1 MQRTPSIMRRLWNAA
16 NDFADITAR
25 RHLFLLAGGIAFNQ
39 VLCLIPFG
47 LVAIGIA
54 SGVMDETSTKES
66 VQRFMTNLF
75 PAGTEAASTVGGIVH
90 ELTLV
95 FNYGTVAGWVA
106 GVILLWTASALFS
119 SLRTGLNAVFEVET
133 PKFFLVYKL
142 KDIALTI
149 ITVLLVIAATFAS
162 PLLSIVESVG
172 SAFVPDDAKGIVLG
186 FTARMVSLAVT
197 TILFLF
203 LYWMVPNQ
211 RLPRGVIIASTVMAV
226 ILWELARVVFA
237 WYITSASN
245 LGRFYGGY
253 VVLASIALWAYYS
266 SLVFLLSAE
275 IGQFIYAAILRRR
288 ARRA

>member
-1 MQRTPSIMRRLWNAA
+1 MQRQPHIIKRLWTAA

-54 SGVMDETSTKES
+54 SGVMDEASTKES
-66 VQRFMTNLF
+66 VQRFMSNLF
-75 PAGTEAASTVGGIVH
+75 PEGTEAAATVGSVVH

-106 GVILLWTASALFS
+106 AVILLWTASALFS

-149 ITVLLVIAATFAS
+149 VTVLLVIIATFAS
-162 PLLSIVESVG
+162 PLLSVVESIG
-172 SAFVPDDAKGIVLG
+172 SSFVPDDAKGIVLG
-186 FTARMVSLAVT
+186 FTARMISLAVT
-197 TILFLF
+197 TVLFVF

-211 RLPRGVIIASTVMAV
+211 RLPRGIVLASTAV
-226 ILWELARVVFA
+226 AVVLWEIARVVFA

-275 IGQFIYAAILRRR
+275 VGQFVFAAIVRRR
-288 ARRA
+288 ARRG

>member
-1 MQRTPSIMRRLWNAA
+1 MIRRIWNAA

-54 SGVMDETSTKES
+54 SAVLDEVSTKAS
-66 VQRFMTNLF
+66 VQGFLTNLF
-75 PAGTEAASTVGGIVH
+75 PEGIEAAAAVSGVVH

-95 FNYGTVAGWVA
+95 FNYGSVAGWIA
-106 GVILLWTASALFS
+106 GFVLLWTASALFS
-119 SLRTGLNAVFEVET
+119 SLRTGLNAVFDVDT
-133 PKFFLVYKL
+133 PKFFLVYKI
-142 KDIALTI
+142 KDIALTVV
-149 ITVLLVIAATFAS
+149 TVVLVILATFAS
-162 PLLSIVESVG
+162 PLLSVAESIGTSIIPQDVQG
-172 SAFVPDDAKGIVLG
+172 VVLG
-186 FTARMVSLAVT
+186 VTARIISLAIT
-197 TILFLF
+197 SMLFLF

-211 RLPRGVIIASTVMAV
+211 RLSRGIVLVSTIVAV
-226 ILWELARVVFA
+226 VLWEAARLVFA

-266 SLVFLLSAE
+266 SLVFLLAAE
-275 IGQFIYAAILRRR
+275 IGQFVWLAVLRRR
-288 ARRA
+288 ARRG

>member
-1 MQRTPSIMRRLWNAA
+1 MIRRIWNAA

-54 SGVMDETSTKES
+54 SAVLDEVSTKAS
-66 VQRFMTNLF
+66 VQGFLTNLF
-75 PAGTEAASTVGGIVH
+75 PEGIEAAAAVSGVIH

-95 FNYGTVAGWVA
+95 FNYGSVAGWIA
-106 GVILLWTASALFS
+106 GFVLLWTASALFS
-119 SLRTGLNAVFEVET
+119 SLRTGLNAVFDVDT
-133 PKFFLVYKL
+133 PKFFLVYKI
-142 KDIALTI
+142 KDIALTVV
-149 ITVLLVIAATFAS
+149 TVVLVILATFAS
-162 PLLSIVESVG
+162 PLLSVAESIGTSIIPQDVQG
-172 SAFVPDDAKGIVLG
+172 VVLG
-186 FTARMVSLAVT
+186 VTARIISLAIT
-197 TILFLF
+197 SMLFLF

-211 RLPRGVIIASTVMAV
+211 RLSRGIVLVSTIVAV
-226 ILWELARVVFA
+226 VLWEAARLVFA

-266 SLVFLLSAE
+266 SLVFLLAAE
-275 IGQFIYAAILRRR
+275 IGQFVWLAVLRRR
-288 ARRA
+288 ARRG